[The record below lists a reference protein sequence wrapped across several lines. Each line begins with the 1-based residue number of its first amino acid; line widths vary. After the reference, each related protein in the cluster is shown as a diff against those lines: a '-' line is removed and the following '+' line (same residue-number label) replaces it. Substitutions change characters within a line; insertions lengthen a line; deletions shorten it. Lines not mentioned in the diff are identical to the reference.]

1 MLGDVSIQEVRCS
14 LSRTAEKPE
23 TEILR
28 YKFFV
33 FFFRRVVVIEGNGK
47 RREGKKVVESDS
59 GRKIT

>member
-47 RREGKKVVESDS
+47 RREGKNNGDS

>member
-28 YKFFV
+28 YKFFGF

-47 RREGKKVVESDS
+47 RREGKNNGDS